1 MSTCW
6 DTKDRIKKVP
16 KTIEKRRDK
25 IEKWNSWKCVRWD
38 PIGNWSI
45 TKGGGPGCD
54 ECGVLIGCHIIRVC
68 RPHPDNHDVVS

>member
-16 KTIEKRRDK
+16 KTIEKRGEIKRDK

-45 TKGGGPGCD
+45 TKGGAQAVMNVG
-54 ECGVLIGCHIIRVC
+54 
-68 RPHPDNHDVVS
+68 S